1 MGLVV
6 VNETNREERLLFL
19 RYYTLSDSTRS

>member
-6 VNETNREERLLFL
+6 VNETNQEERLFLL